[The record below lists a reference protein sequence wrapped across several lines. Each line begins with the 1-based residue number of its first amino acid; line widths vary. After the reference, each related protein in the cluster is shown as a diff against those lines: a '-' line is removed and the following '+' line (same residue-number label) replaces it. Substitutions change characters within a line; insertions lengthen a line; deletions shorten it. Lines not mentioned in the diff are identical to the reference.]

1 MKSPFDTPSNSLN
14 VSSKVKIAKKKK
26 GVDVHSLACSTS
38 GVKKVCW
45 SSEMGTKT
53 NDKQVNYSYGLAQ
66 TIVYQYCLTS
76 LVSL

>member
-14 VSSKVKIAKKKK
+14 VSSKVKIAKKK
-26 GVDVHSLACSTS
+26 GVDIRSLACSTS
-38 GVKKVCW
+38 RVKKVCW
-45 SSEMGTKT
+45 SSKMGTKT